1 MGLIDT
7 IIGVFLLDKKS
18 YDSLTEE
25 KPGEFAKIAV
35 LEISIILLTYL
46 FFYLFVAEIH
56 LVNIFGLLSLIP
68 IMISFGFAVVTWIIA
83 QKSRI
88 KIVTHRFRIFIFAS
102 LPVVLLP
109 LSIIFYLLLGNFIR
123 TTLSILFLI
132 SLWTLFCNIQLSG
145 LFCKKEKIESKL
157 PMLFVII
164 ILLTS
169 ALEYILIV
177 PAGVSGAD
185 AATFYFMAVR
195 FSENPTLS
203 SFYYEDPLI
212 PLMNELLNGKSD
224 LNFLTIPNTYVYDR
238 TTGKV
243 YADKSIGA
251 PLVFALSILLFGK
264 NAALYVN
271 VVFGFLTN
279 LVTYF
284 CAKEIFKNDI
294 KRNQIA
300 AISVSALAFNPIH
313 LILCGFTLSD
323 IISEFCIILSI
334 FCLLKQKKNN
344 GIRFF
349 LFSGAS
355 FGYAILTRPTNILIV
370 IPVILLLVV
379 EKPQIITDARLYIY
393 FVTIVTVASPA
404 LIYNNLLFGTPLKSQ
419 SWILS
424 IYYEFAL
431 QRLVQQIIIYA
442 QEIVWNFGVFILIAF
457 IGFYVFFKKN
467 QKRALFLLGCI
478 IATFAPYAFYI
489 YSVGRFMLPAF
500 PILAI
505 FSGKGLQE
513 IYRFIK
519 GIPYEKNI
527 TKGLT
532 TLILILCLLSI
543 TVRYHPLLP
552 NREWLNAS
560 SSGLT
565 KNKLDAVYQIKNATQ
580 EDSVILCGALT
591 TPLRIYAERYTIYI
605 TYHPQWYQSIEGK
618 EEELKQILNWFLEHD
633 RNVFLLIDEP
643 KSTPRLM
650 DYLIEF
656 YHFELVLN
664 ISNSLEGWSYLLY
677 QINHG

>member
-18 YDSLTEE
+18 YDSLKEE
-25 KPGEFAKIAV
+25 KSGEFAKIAV
-35 LEISIILLTYL
+35 LEIGAIILTYL

-68 IMISFGFAVVTWIIA
+68 TMISFGFAIVTWIIA

-88 KIVTHRFRIFIFAS
+88 QIVSHRFLIFIFAS
-102 LPVVLLP
+102 LPVILLP
-109 LSIIFYLLLGNFIR
+109 LSIIFYLLLGSFIR

-132 SLWTLFCNIQLSG
+132 ILWTLFCNIQLSG
-145 LFCKKEKIESKL
+145 VFFEKEKIESKL

-185 AATFYFMAVR
+185 AATLYFMALR
-195 FSENPTLS
+195 FSENPALS

-271 VVFGFLTN
+271 VIFGFLTN

-284 CAKEIFKNDI
+284 FAQEIFKNEM
-294 KRNQIA
+294 KRSQIA
-300 AISVSALAFNPIH
+300 AISVSALAFNPMH

-344 GIRFF
+344 GIRYFII
-349 LFSGAS
+349 SGAS
-355 FGYAILTRPTNILIV
+355 FGYAILTRPTNILII
-370 IPVILLLVV
+370 IPVILLLLV
-379 EKPQIITDARLYIY
+379 EKPQIIADARLYIY
-393 FVTIVTVASPA
+393 LFTIIVVASPA

-431 QRLVQQIIIYA
+431 QRLVQQIIMYT
-442 QEIVWNFGVFILIAF
+442 QDIVWNFGAFIPFAC
-457 IGFYVFFKKN
+457 IGFYVLFRKN

-478 IATFAPYAFYI
+478 IAAFAPYAFYI
-489 YSVGRFMLPAF
+489 YSVGRFMLPVF

-505 FSGKGLQE
+505 LSGNGLHE

-519 GIPYEKNI
+519 GISFEKKL
-527 TKGLT
+527 TKGLM

-560 SSGLT
+560 SSWLT
-565 KNKLDAVYQIKNATQ
+565 KSKLDAVYQIKNTTQ
-580 EDSVILCGALT
+580 EDSAILCGALT

-605 TYHPQWYQSIEGK
+605 TYHPQWYQSIEGR
-618 EEELKQILNWFLEHD
+618 EEELKQVINWFLEQK

-643 KSTPRLM
+643 TSTPRLM
-650 DYLIEF
+650 EYLIKF
-656 YHFELVLN
+656 YQFELVLN
-664 ISNSLEGWSYLLY
+664 ISNNMEGWNYLLY
-677 QINHG
+677 QINYD

>member
-1 MGLIDT
+1 
-7 IIGVFLLDKKS
+7 
-18 YDSLTEE
+18 EE
-25 KPGEFAKIAV
+25 KSGEFAKIAV
-35 LEISIILLTYL
+35 LEIGITILTYL
-46 FFYLFVAEIH
+46 FFYLFVAETH

-68 IMISFGFAVVTWIIA
+68 LMISFVFAIATWVIA
-83 QKSRI
+83 QKSTI
-88 KIVTHRFRIFIFAS
+88 QIVSHRFLIFIFAS

-109 LSIIFYLLLGNFIR
+109 LSIIFYLLLGSFIR

-132 SLWTLFCNIQLSG
+132 SLWTLFCNVQLSG
-145 LFCKKEKIESKL
+145 LFFKKQKIESKL

-185 AATFYFMAVR
+185 SATFYFMAVR

-271 VVFGFLTN
+271 VIFGFLTN

-284 CAKEIFKNDI
+284 FAKEIFKNDM

-323 IISEFCIILSI
+323 IISEFCIILSL
-334 FCLLKQKKNN
+334 FCILKQKKNK

-349 LFSGAS
+349 LISGAS
-355 FGYAILTRPTNILIV
+355 FGYAILTRPTNILII
-370 IPVILLLVV
+370 IPVILLLLL

-393 FVTIVTVASPA
+393 LFTIFVVASPA

-419 SWILS
+419 SWVLS

-431 QRLVQQIIIYA
+431 QRLAQQIIIYT
-442 QEIVWNFGVFILIAF
+442 QEIVWNFGVFIPFAF
-457 IGFYVFFKKN
+457 IGFYVFFRKN
-467 QKRALFLLGCI
+467 QRRALFLLGCI
-478 IATFAPYAFYI
+478 IAVFAPYAFYI
-489 YSVGRFMLPAF
+489 YSVGRFMLPV
-500 PILAI
+500 
-505 FSGKGLQE
+505 
-513 IYRFIK
+513 
-519 GIPYEKNI
+519 
-527 TKGLT
+527 
-532 TLILILCLLSI
+532 LSI
-543 TVRYHPLLP
+543 HKENSIR
-552 NREWLNAS
+552 
-560 SSGLT
+560 
-565 KNKLDAVYQIKNATQ
+565 K
-580 EDSVILCGALT
+580 
-591 TPLRIYAERYTIYI
+591 ER
-605 TYHPQWYQSIEGK
+605 
-618 EEELKQILNWFLEHD
+618 N
-633 RNVFLLIDEP
+633 
-643 KSTPRLM
+643 
-650 DYLIEF
+650 
-656 YHFELVLN
+656 
-664 ISNSLEGWSYLLY
+664 
-677 QINHG
+677 